1 MVTAPLGIIPL
12 DIIFT
17 SSYPEL
23 VSGKLAKEIRQTKPF
38 RSREEEAFLNLA
50 RTYEF
55 LAQRLGELLKQYRL
69 TPAQYNMLRI
79 LRGAGAAGV
88 TCSQATER
96 MLTPDPDITRLL
108 DRMEAQDLIRRERSK
123 EDRRVVITR
132 ITARGLELVGR
143 IDEPLDCLFHRIVGR
158 VSKPKLR
165 ELIDTLEALREPD
178 F

>member
-1 MVTAPLGIIPL
+1 M
-12 DIIFT
+12 
-17 SSYPEL
+17 
-23 VSGKLAKEIRQTKPF
+23 SGKLANEIRQTKPF

-55 LAQRLGELLKQYRL
+55 LAQQLGELLKQYQL
-69 TPAQYNMLRI
+69 TAAQYNMLRI
-79 LRGAGAAGV
+79 LRGAGADGV

-108 DRMEAQDLIRRERSK
+108 DRMEAQELIRRERSK

-132 ITARGLELVGR
+132 ITPRGLELVGR

-165 ELIDTLEALREPD
+165 ELIDTLEALREPE